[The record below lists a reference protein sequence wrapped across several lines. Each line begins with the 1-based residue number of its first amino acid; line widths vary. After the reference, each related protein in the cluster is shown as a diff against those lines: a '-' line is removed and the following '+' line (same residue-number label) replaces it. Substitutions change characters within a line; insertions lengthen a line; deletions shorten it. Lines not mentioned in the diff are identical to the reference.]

1 MVDTSL
7 RPSAEGAS
15 NFFSGS
21 MKNSLNEETMRP
33 VEVKDRKLHGD
44 HKRNPWVDC
53 KTVSH
58 LEVLYL
64 AKLPHS
70 GLAGE
75 LHSSSFIL

>member
-15 NFFSGS
+15 NFFSGFAD
-21 MKNSLNEETMRP
+21 EETMRP

>member
-1 MVDTSL
+1 
-7 RPSAEGAS
+7 
-15 NFFSGS
+15 
-21 MKNSLNEETMRP
+21 MRP